1 MESKGQ
7 GLAAVMFKYMEELCL
22 QKGVFSI
29 KADTH
34 NDNLAMQ
41 KVLKKNGFQ
50 YCGIIYL
57 EDGSKRMAYEKILT

>member
-41 KVLKKNGFQ
+41 KVLKKTGFNIV
-50 YCGIIYL
+50 G
-57 EDGSKRMAYEKILT
+57 

>member
-1 MESKGQ
+1 MLTGSKVDIGNVGQEMESKGQ

-41 KVLKKNGFQ
+41 KVLKKTGFNIV
-50 YCGIIYL
+50 G
-57 EDGSKRMAYEKILT
+57 